1 MGNLNKFIPW
11 DCRLSSHSG
20 ASNLPPRFMKFHA
33 TLAAIATFGIAHSA
47 EVPKIFAGL
56 FKPNTPMKAQIGLV
70 LPPKEINKFIAK
82 VEVAARK
89 DPKWFREFSAATAP
103 GTPLPYDERLGLTKE
118 EYDEYL
124 KLWAKREF
132 KGIEEIVLVLR
143 ESPGDIWTL
152 SGTGKAS
159 TLTTLRYFAKDDSFR
174 SPNGSLKRLEDI
186 KADPKGMLGAW
197 SGKEWKFEE
206 ETGLGKTKE
215 NLAIGRYEDAPY
227 GIIIYRAQELS
238 SEGSRLL
245 DKSIMIR
252 FPLGKAPAAKPAAAK
267 PKKN

>member
-1 MGNLNKFIPW
+1 MGNLNRTILS

-20 ASNLPPRFMKFHA
+20 AFTFAPRFMKILA
-33 TLAAIATFGIAHSA
+33 ILAAIASFGIAHSA
-47 EVPKIFAGL
+47 EVPEVFAGF
-56 FKPNTPMKAQIGLV
+56 FKPNTPLKAQMGLV
-70 LPPKEINKFIAK
+70 LPPQEINKYIAK
-82 VEVAARK
+82 VEIAARK
-89 DPKWFREFSAATAP
+89 EPKWFREYSAASAP

-124 KLWAKREF
+124 KLWAKRKF
-132 KGIEEIVLVLR
+132 KGIEEIVLLLR
-143 ESPGDIWTL
+143 EGPDDVWTL
-152 SGTGKAS
+152 SATGKAS

-174 SPNGSLKRLEDI
+174 SPNGALKRIADI

-197 SGKEWKFEE
+197 SGQEWKFEE

-215 NLAIGRYEDAPY
+215 NIAFGRYEDAPF

-245 DKSIMIR
+245 DKSMMIR
-252 FPLGKAPAAKPAAAK
+252 FPLAKTPAAKPATK